1 MKDFSLIIFH
11 IVGFFIPLQ
20 HLLKRAMSRILEFTK
35 MHGAGNDYI
44 YINTLKFPVANPERL
59 ALLWSDR
66 HKGIGGDGL
75 VLIGPSEKADFSM
88 RIFNNDGSEA
98 RMCGNASRCI
108 GKYLYDNGLTESRDI
123 RLETLSGIKLL
134 HLTTGTDGK
143 VASVTVDMG
152 CPQLAVPWQMA
163 SPDGSM
169 LRGTVETGGH
179 AYTGTFVSMGNPH
192 FVVFTDDAESRDIAT
207 EGYMLEHAPVFP
219 ERCNIE
225 FAAVRP
231 DGSIR
236 MRVWERG
243 SGITLACGTGACA
256 TAVAAALEH
265 RAPRR
270 SDIVMDGGTLRIEW
284 SEADGHVYMTG
295 PAVKIF
301 DGRIEYDG

>member
-1 MKDFSLIIFH
+1 
-11 IVGFFIPLQ
+11 
-20 HLLKRAMSRILEFTK
+20 
-35 MHGAGNDYI
+35 
-44 YINTLKFPVANPERL
+44 
-59 ALLWSDR
+59 
-66 HKGIGGDGL
+66 
-75 VLIGPSEKADFSM
+75 
-88 RIFNNDGSEA
+88 
-98 RMCGNASRCI
+98 
-108 GKYLYDNGLTESRDI
+108 
-123 RLETLSGIKLL
+123 
-134 HLTTGTDGK
+134 
-143 VASVTVDMG
+143 
-152 CPQLAVPWQMA
+152 
-163 SPDGSM
+163 M